1 MESAI
6 SLRYCPFPYS
16 SKGFQSAAS
25 IGFHL
30 RLNHATP
37 LSAPQFSATRYPVTR
52 SVWHANCTFER
63 FSQPTQKEG
72 RGSKILRGVT
82 GASLVL
88 ACVLGLFNFKMNP
101 KLTTAHASS
110 SSSSSSSS
118 GHYNSSM
125 FENKVDCKGR
135 DALESLLK
143 IMKDA
148 QVHENEIIPSQFN
161 EKYGPSG
168 EEVNTLKCIAIRE
181 SKSPKGREALKKLQ
195 EQYIK
200 CKNDDLQQAEE
211 YLGMALV
218 EVFLL
223 LQEKLEEARKI
234 LDDQIIYLLQTESTN
249 IKEANKLTPK
259 EKCDELLNLND
270 DFGFGYGRR
279 MVKAKLILYKA
290 IVHTMLED
298 NGARKWGN
306 KEALEWRKAF
316 IKTF

>member
-16 SKGFQSAAS
+16 SKGFQSAS
-25 IGFHL
+25 SNRFHL

-37 LSAPQFSATRYPVTR
+37 LCAPQFSATRHPVTR

-110 SSSSSSSS
+110 
-118 GHYNSSM
+118 YEDFNSSM
-125 FENKVDCKGR
+125 SENEFDPSHVEGKGR
-135 DALESLLK
+135 DALKSLLK

-148 QVHENEIIPSQFN
+148 QVKTHENEIIPSQFN
-161 EKYGPSG
+161 KYGPSQ
-168 EEVNTLKCIAIRE
+168 EQVNTLKCIAIRE
-181 SKSPKGREALKKLQ
+181 SKSQKGREALKKLQ
-195 EQYIK
+195 EQYIN
-200 CKNDDLQQAEE
+200 CKNNNLREQEQ
-211 YLGMALV
+211 YLGVALV

-223 LQEKLEEARKI
+223 LQENLEEARKI
-234 LDDQIIYLLQTESTN
+234 LDDQIIQLLQCEPKKISG
-249 IKEANKLTPK
+249 KKANK
-259 EKCDELLNLND
+259 KCDELLNLYKD
-270 DFGFGYGRR
+270 SQFGSTR
-279 MVKAKLILYKA
+279 VVTSKCILYKA

-298 NGARKWGN
+298 NGARKWRN
-306 KEALEWRKAF
+306 KEALEWRKTF